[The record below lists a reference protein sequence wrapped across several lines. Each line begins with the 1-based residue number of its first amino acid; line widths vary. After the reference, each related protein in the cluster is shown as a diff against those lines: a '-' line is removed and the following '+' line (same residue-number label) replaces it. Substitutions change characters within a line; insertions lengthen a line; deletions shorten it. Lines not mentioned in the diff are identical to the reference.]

1 MVRIIITSLIGILIL
16 FGAYQLASKMIAA
29 RNIPKPIESKIITP
43 VSIRNVENVSI
54 PITLKTSGNI
64 VAKNQ
69 IEIFSEVMGIF
80 EASDHDFKP
89 GSRFRKEEVL
99 LNLNSDEHRANLR
112 AQKSSLI
119 NQITLF
125 LPDLKLD
132 YPDAFPQWE
141 KYVRDYEI
149 AKPLDPLPLATS
161 EKEKLFILGRGINT
175 TYYNIENLQERLSKY
190 VITAPFN
197 GVLTETLVYPGA
209 LVRNG
214 QKLANFIS
222 TSVYE
227 MEVNV
232 NVSYMDLLKIG
243 KTVTLHNLERTK
255 TWKGRVT
262 RLNGLVDQS
271 TQTIKVYIEV
281 SGSGLREGLYLEAEL
296 KVKNIEN
303 TFEVDRKLLFD
314 QDKLFIVRD
323 SVLETVQIEPVFYNE
338 STVVVE
344 GLENGMEIISRIV
357 PGAYNGM
364 RVEIL
369 DF

>member
-1 MVRIIITSLIGILIL
+1 MLRIIITSVLGILIV
-16 FGAYQLASKMIAA
+16 FGAIRLASNLAA
-29 RNIPKPIESKIITP
+29 SRNIPKPVERKIITP
-43 VSIRNVENVSI
+43 VSIRVVENISV

-69 IEIFSEVMGIF
+69 IEIFSEVMGVF

-89 GSRFRKEEVL
+89 GSRFGAGQIL
-99 LNLNSDEHRANLR
+99 LQLNSDEHKANLR
-112 AQKSSLI
+112 AQKSNLI

-132 YPDAFPQWE
+132 YPDAFPKWE
-141 KYVRDYEI
+141 KYVQNYDI
-149 AKPLDPLPLATS
+149 SDPLDPLPEATS
-161 EKEKLFILGRGINT
+161 EKEKLFILGKGINT
-175 TYYNIENLQERLSKY
+175 TYYNIENLEKRLAKY
-190 VITAPFN
+190 VIKAPFN
-197 GVLTETLVYPGA
+197 GVLTEVQVNPGA

-222 TSVYE
+222 TRIYE

-232 NVSYMDLLKIG
+232 NVSYIDLLKIG
-243 KTVTLHNLERTK
+243 KTVQLHNLERTK
-255 TWKGRVT
+255 TWKGRVA

-281 SGSGLREGLYLEAEL
+281 GGSGLREGLYLEADVE
-296 KVKNIEN
+296 VKNIEN

-323 SVLETVQIEPVFYNE
+323 TVLDAVQINPVFYNE

-344 GLENGMEIISRIV
+344 GLTNGMKLVSSIV
-357 PGAYNGM
+357 PGGHHGM
-364 RVEIL
+364 RVEIRE
-369 DF
+369 F

>member
-1 MVRIIITSLIGILIL
+1 MVRIIITSILGILLL
-16 FGAYQLASKMIAA
+16 FGAYQLASKMIET
-29 RNIPKPIESKIITP
+29 RNIPKPIEKKMITP
-43 VSIRNVENVSI
+43 VSIRIVENVSS
-54 PITLKTSGNI
+54 PITLKTSGNL

-89 GSRFRKEEVL
+89 GSRFQKGEVL
-99 LNLNSDEHRANLR
+99 LQLNSDEHRANLR
-112 AQKSSLI
+112 AQKSNLI

-141 KYVRDYEI
+141 KYVQDYEI
-149 AKPLDPLPLATS
+149 SKPLDSLPGATS

-175 TYYNIENLQERLSKY
+175 TYYNIENLEERLNKY

-197 GVLTETLVYPGA
+197 GVLSEVQVYPGA

-214 QKLANFIS
+214 QKLANFLS
-222 TSVYE
+222 TSIYE

-232 NVSYMDLLKIG
+232 NVSYMDLLRTG

-255 TWKGRVT
+255 TWMGRVT

-271 TQTIKVYIEV
+271 TQTIKVYIDV
-281 SGSGLREGLYLEAEL
+281 SGSGLREGLYLEADI

-323 SVLETVQIEPVFYNE
+323 SVLQTLQIKPVFYNE

-357 PGAYNGM
+357 PGAHNGM
-364 RVEIL
+364 RVEIIQY
-369 DF
+369 